1 MEIQHIRSFFPY
13 IKTGKIYFNHASISP
28 LSSVVTS
35 KIQDYLTMRSETDIE
50 NFEMVLSITAEVKN
64 KIAKLIHTVP
74 DRIAFID
81 NTSNGLNILAQ
92 GVNWKY
98 GDRIILND
106 IEFPSNVYP
115 FLNLKTHGVEIDFVK
130 SRDGIVSAEDI
141 LRAVTPKTRLISLSF
156 VQFLSGYRADLL
168 KIGEYCSK
176 NNIIF
181 CVDGIQGIGALELD
195 VNKYH
200 IDFVACG
207 TQKWMMG
214 LMGLAFV
221 YLSDKLQETL
231 APRYVGWMSVENTWE
246 LLNYDF
252 VLKKTADAFQNGSY
266 SVIGVVGVSGA
277 LELFEKIGYKKIEQ
291 IILAN
296 SRYFINRL
304 GETGYKLPAFDS
316 DSSNLSGIVS
326 FPTDKAKLMYSE
338 LKKHNIICSLREGM
352 IRFSPHFYNTIDEI
366 EKTIDVIKD
375 I

>member
-1 MEIQHIRSFFPY
+1 MEIQHIRSLFPY
-13 IKTGKIYFNHASISP
+13 IKTGKVYFNHASISP
-28 LSSVVTS
+28 LSSVVTD
-35 KIQDYLTMRSETDIE
+35 KIKDYLAMRSETDIE
-50 NFEMVLSITAEVKN
+50 NFEYVLAVTAEVKG
-64 KIAKLIHTVP
+64 KIASLIHTTA
-74 DRIAFID
+74 DRVAFVD

-92 GVNWKY
+92 GLHWKY
-98 GDRIILND
+98 GDRIVLND

-115 FLNLKTHGVEIDFVK
+115 FLNLKTQGVEIDFVK
-130 SRDGIVSAEDI
+130 SRDGIVSADDI
-141 LRAVTPKTRLISLSF
+141 LRAVTPKTKLISLSF
-156 VQFLSGYRADLL
+156 VQFLSAYRADLM
-168 KIGEYCSK
+168 KIGEYCAK
-176 NNIIF
+176 HNIVF

-221 YLSDKLQETL
+221 YISDKLQESL

-277 LELFEKIGYKKIEQ
+277 LEVFEKIGYKKIEQ

-304 GETGYKLPAFDS
+304 HETGYTIPAYRTGTE
-316 DSSNLSGIVS
+316 NLSGIIS
-326 FPTDKAKLMYSE
+326 FPSEKAKLMYQQ
-338 LKKHNIICSLREGM
+338 LKDNNIICSLREGM
-352 IRFSPHFYNTIDEI
+352 IRFSPHFYNTIEEI
-366 EKTIDVIKD
+366 EKTIDIIKH